1 MGLAFQTG
9 ELSLEVVSC
18 PRFDMAPDTVRSLAR
33 KRTFEEMAARI
44 CRKAHD
50 IEQTQKVIPLIAR
63 ETSFGQNVRELVFGV
78 NIFDLDLGFQVD
90 PVKQPVK
97 SNSVGSGHV
106 SDRWTSSFGY
116 HFDHSFIVFKNVKL
130 RLVVRRMCVCG
141 T

>member
-18 PRFDMAPDTVRSLAR
+18 PRFDRAPDTMHSL
-33 KRTFEEMAARI
+33 ARI

-63 ETSFGQNVRELVFGV
+63 ETSFGQNVSELVFGV

-90 PVKQPVK
+90 PVKQPIK

-106 SDRWTSSFGY
+106 SHRWTSSFGY
-116 HFDHSFIVFKNVKL
+116 HFDHSFIVFNNVKL
-130 RLVVRRMCVCG
+130 RLVVRRICVCG

>member
-1 MGLAFQTG
+1 M
-9 ELSLEVVSC
+9 
-18 PRFDMAPDTVRSLAR
+18 RSLAR

-63 ETSFGQNVRELVFGV
+63 ETSFGQNVSELVFGV

-90 PVKQPVK
+90 SVKQPIK

-106 SDRWTSSFGY
+106 SHRWTSSFDY
-116 HFDHSFIVFKNVKL
+116 HFGHSFTVFKNVQL
-130 RLVVRRMCVCG
+130 RLIVRRMCVCG